1 MLIVFLFY
9 AIFSST
15 YTIGK
20 AALSYSQ
27 PIFFIG
33 MRFAIGGLLTLLYLY
48 FFDRK
53 SFTLWPKFN
62 RWAFAQVALIQI
74 FFAYVLEIVRSRC

>member
-1 MLIVFLFY
+1 MFIVFLFY

-20 AALSYSQ
+20 AALVCSQ

-33 MRFAIGGLLTLLYLY
+33 MRFAVGGALILLYLY
-48 FFDRK
+48 LFDRK
-53 SFTLWPKFN
+53 NFTLVPTFS
-62 RWAFAQVALIQI
+62 RWAFAQVIAIQI
-74 FFAYVLEIVRSRC
+74 FFAYVS